1 MSKGE
6 QTKEMILARAATVF
20 NRQGYFGARLDDI
33 RQATGLEKGG
43 IYNHFA
49 SKEDLAL
56 QAFDYSIG
64 LVQQRFTTA
73 LEGKRHAVERLLA
86 IVGVFYDTVAD
97 PLVPGGC
104 PLLNT
109 AVEADDAHP
118 ELRARAQAAMDD
130 WYGLVR
136 RIVARGVERGELR
149 AEIDPDMVATML
161 IATLEGAI
169 MMSNLYGS
177 SAHVRRAVEHLTNYI
192 DGSLRA

>member
-64 LVQQRFTTA
+64 LVRQRFAAA
-73 LEGKRHAVERLLA
+73 LEGKRHAVDRLLA
-86 IVGVFYDTVAD
+86 IVDVFHDTIAD

-109 AVEADDAHP
+109 AVESDDAHP
-118 ELRARAQAAMDD
+118 ELRARAQTTMDE
-130 WYGLVR
+130 WHSLVQ

-149 AEIDPDMVATML
+149 ADTDPDMVATML

-169 MMSNLYGS
+169 MMSNLYHS
-177 SAHVRRAVEHLTNYI
+177 SIYIRRTVAYLTNYI
-192 DGSLRA
+192 TTTLQA